1 MIMNKETNE
10 RRQEKQR
17 QQELKNNPVGTM
29 SDSFQRA
36 SRGSLVDL
44 VTSLGWK
51 GMGIA
56 LLVMILALVVYAII
70 G

>member
-1 MIMNKETNE
+1 MNKETDE

-51 GMGIA
+51 GMGVV
-56 LLVMILALVVYAII
+56 LLVMIIALVFYSYVS
-70 G
+70 

>member
-1 MIMNKETNE
+1 MNKETNE